1 MKSVSTW
8 ITKQNYEPAAV
19 NIFLQVADYYLIAH
33 SLAHNHT
40 IVTHEKASTSVKKI
54 KIPDV
59 CIGLSIKFMSP
70 YEMLRHEHARFI
82 LGK

>member
-1 MKSVSTW
+1 MT
-8 ITKQNYEPAAV
+8 QDYEAAAV
-19 NIFLQVADYYLIAH
+19 NTFLQVADYYLIAH
-33 SLAHNHT
+33 AIAYDHT

-59 CIGLSIKFMSP
+59 CIGLNIKFMSP
-70 YEMLRHEHARFI
+70 YEMLRYERARFV